1 MISDRKLEH
10 LLICENYDVE
20 FKNKTTGFE
29 DIELI
34 HNVLPEI
41 DKNEIDLSTSVF
53 GKKLNSPLFMT
64 AITGGHPA
72 AKNINKQLAIAA
84 ENNRI
89 ALGVGSQRAAC
100 EHPELADTYTVVREN
115 APDCLLVG
123 NIGAPQ
129 LNLAEKAVEILDAD
143 ILAIHLNPLQ
153 ESIQPEGDLDARGYL
168 DLINQI
174 TESVDIPV
182 VAKET
187 GCGISGE
194 SAKALVDAGVDFI
207 DIEGAGGTSWAAV
220 ETYRA
225 EDRYLGE
232 VFWDWG
238 IPTAISTVEV
248 TNAVNVPVIS
258 SGGIRTGLEAAK
270 AIALGADAVGMA
282 LPFLKN
288 SASQDQLNKFIERFN
303 DSLRIAMFLVGA
315 NNIEELKQSK
325 LVIRGKTREWLSE
338 RGINKHKKLFKEI
351 KHERRSYRYWGISG
365 SRKKHDCCQD
375 W

>member
-20 FKNKTTGFE
+20 FKDKTTGFE

-41 DKNEIDLSTSVF
+41 DKNEIDLSTEAF
-53 GKKLNSPLFMT
+53 GKKLDSPLFIT

-72 AKNINKQLAIAA
+72 AKKVNRQLAIAA
-84 ENNRI
+84 ENNGI

-100 EHPELADTYTVVREN
+100 EHPELADTYSVVREN

-129 LNLAEKAVEILDAD
+129 LNLAQKAVEILDAD

-153 ESIQPEGDLDARGYL
+153 ESIQPEGDLDARGYA
-168 DLINQI
+168 DLISQI
-174 TESVDIPV
+174 TDTVDIPV
-182 VAKET
+182 LAKET
-187 GCGISGE
+187 GCGISAE
-194 SAKALVDAGVDFI
+194 SARQLVDAGVDFI

-232 VFWDWG
+232 IFWDWG
-238 IPTAISTVEV
+238 IPTAVSTVEV
-248 TNAVNVPVIS
+248 LNAVNVPVIS

-288 SASQDQLNKFIERFN
+288 SASEEALNTFINRFN

-315 NNIEELKQSK
+315 NNIEELKQSN
-325 LVIRGKTREWLSE
+325 LVIRGKTREWLNE
-338 RGINKHKKLFKEI
+338 RGINTKVYS
-351 KHERRSYRYWGISG
+351 RR
-365 SRKKHDCCQD
+365 
-375 W
+375 

>member
-41 DKNEIDLSTSVF
+41 DKQEIDLSTDVF
-53 GKKLNSPLFMT
+53 GKKLDSPLFIT

-72 AKNINKQLAIAA
+72 AKKVNKQLAVAA
-84 ENNRI
+84 ESNGI

-153 ESIQPEGDLDARGYL
+153 ESIQPEGDLDARGYI
-168 DLINQI
+168 DLIHQI
-174 TESVDIPV
+174 TESVDIPIL
-182 VAKET
+182 AKET
-187 GCGISGE
+187 GCGISAE
-194 SAKALVDAGVDFI
+194 SAKLLVDAGVDFI

-232 VFWDWG
+232 IFWDWG
-238 IPTAISTVEV
+238 IPTAVSTVEV

-288 SASQDQLNKFIERFN
+288 CASQEALNTFINRFN

-315 NNIEELKQSK
+315 NNIEELKQSN
-325 LVIRGKTREWLSE
+325 LVIRGKTREWLNE
-338 RGINKHKKLFKEI
+338 RGINTKVYS
-351 KHERRSYRYWGISG
+351 RR
-365 SRKKHDCCQD
+365 
-375 W
+375 

>member
-20 FKNKTTGFE
+20 FKDKTTGFE

-41 DKNEIDLSTSVF
+41 DKNDIDLSTSVF
-53 GKKLNSPLFMT
+53 GKKLDSPLFIT
-64 AITGGHPA
+64 AITGGHP
-72 AKNINKQLAIAA
+72 KGKEVNRQLAVAA
-84 ENNRI
+84 ENNGI

-100 EHPELADTYTVVREN
+100 EHPELEDTYTVVREN

-129 LNLAEKAVEILDAD
+129 LNLAQKAVEILDAD

-153 ESIQPEGDLDARGYL
+153 ESIQPEGDLDARGYT
-168 DLINQI
+168 DLIAKI
-174 TESVDIPV
+174 TDVVDIPV
-182 VAKET
+182 LAKET
-187 GCGISGE
+187 GCGISAE
-194 SAKALVDAGVDFI
+194 SAKTLVEAGVDFI
-207 DIEGAGGTSWAAV
+207 DVEGAGGTSWAAV

-232 VFWDWG
+232 IFWDWG

-248 TNAVNVPVIS
+248 TSAVDVPVIS

-288 SASQDQLNKFIERFN
+288 CASQEALNTFINRFN

-315 NNIEELKQSK
+315 NNIEELKQSN
-325 LVIRGKTREWLSE
+325 LVIRGKTREWLNE
-338 RGINKHKKLFKEI
+338 RGINTKNYS
-351 KHERRSYRYWGISG
+351 RR
-365 SRKKHDCCQD
+365 
-375 W
+375 

>member
-41 DKNEIDLSTSVF
+41 DKNDIDLSTSVF
-53 GKKLNSPLFMT
+53 GKKLDSPLFIT
-64 AITGGHPA
+64 AITGGHPT
-72 AKNINKQLAIAA
+72 AKNINKQLAVAA
-84 ENNRI
+84 ENNGI

-100 EHPELADTYTVVREN
+100 EHPELIDTYSIVREN
-115 APDCLLVG
+115 APGCLLVG

-129 LNLAEKAVEILDAD
+129 LSLAEKAVEILDAD

-168 DLINQI
+168 DLIGQI

-187 GCGISGE
+187 GCGISAE
-194 SAKALVDAGVDFI
+194 SARALVGAGVDYI

-232 VFWDWG
+232 IFWDWG
-238 IPTAISTVEV
+238 IPTAVSTVEV
-248 TNAVNVPVIS
+248 VNAVDVPVIS

-270 AIALGADAVGMA
+270 AIALGDDAVGMA

-288 SASQDQLNKFIERFN
+288 SASQEQLNKFIERFN

-315 NNIEELKQSK
+315 NSIDELKQSS
-325 LVIRGKTREWLSE
+325 LVIRGKTREWLTE
-338 RGINKHKKLFKEI
+338 RGINTKI
-351 KHERRSYRYWGISG
+351 YSRR
-365 SRKKHDCCQD
+365 
-375 W
+375 

>member
-10 LLICENYDVE
+10 LLICKNYDVE
-20 FKNKTTGFE
+20 FKDKTTGFE

-34 HNVLPEI
+34 HNALPEV
-41 DKNEIDLSTSVF
+41 DKNDIDLSTSVF
-53 GKKLNSPLFMT
+53 GKKLDSPLFIT

-72 AKNINKQLAIAA
+72 SKEINKQLAIVAE
-84 ENNRI
+84 ENNI

-100 EHPELADTYTVVREN
+100 EHPELEDTYSVVRDN

-129 LNLAEKAVEILDAD
+129 LNLANKAVEILDAD

-168 DLINQI
+168 DLISKI
-174 TESVDIPV
+174 TDAVDIPV
-182 VAKET
+182 MAKET

-194 SAKALVDAGVDFI
+194 TAKQLADAGVSFI

-220 ETYRA
+220 ETYRT
-225 EDRYLGE
+225 EDRYYGE
-232 VFWDWG
+232 LFWDWG
-238 IPTAISTVEV
+238 IPTAISTAEV
-248 TNAVNVPVIS
+248 VNNVDIPVVS
-258 SGGIRTGLEAAK
+258 SGGIRSGLEAAK
-270 AIALGADAVGMA
+270 AIALGADSVGMA
-282 LPFLKN
+282 LPFLKK
-288 SASQDQLNKFIERFN
+288 SISHEELTQFIHKFN

-325 LVIRGKTREWLSE
+325 LVVRGKTREWLNE
-338 RGINKHKKLFKEI
+338 RGINTKNYS
-351 KHERRSYRYWGISG
+351 RR
-365 SRKKHDCCQD
+365 
-375 W
+375 

>member
-10 LLICENYDVE
+10 LLICKNYDVE
-20 FKNKTTGFE
+20 FKNKKTGFE
-29 DIELI
+29 DVELI
-34 HNVLPEI
+34 HKALPEI

-53 GKKLNSPLFMT
+53 GKKLDSPLFIT

-72 AKNINKQLAIAA
+72 AKAINKQLAIAV
-84 ENNRI
+84 ESKNI
-89 ALGVGSQRAAC
+89 ALGVGSQRAAI
-100 EHPELADTYTVVREN
+100 EHPELADTYTVVRKN

-129 LNLAEKAVEILDAD
+129 LDLADKAVEILDAD

-168 DLINQI
+168 DSINQI
-174 TESVDIPV
+174 TKRVDIPV
-182 VAKET
+182 MAKET
-187 GCGISGE
+187 GCGISAE
-194 SAKALVDAGVDFI
+194 MAKQLVDAGVSYI

-232 VFWDWG
+232 TFWDWG

-248 TNAVNVPVIS
+248 ADAVDVPVVS
-258 SGGIRTGLEAAK
+258 SGGIRSGLEAAK
-270 AIALGADAVGMA
+270 AIALGADSVGMA
-282 LPFLKN
+282 LPFLKH
-288 SASQDQLNKFIERFN
+288 SVSEEQLITFIDRFN

-315 NNIEELKQSK
+315 NNIEELKNSN
-325 LVIRGKTREWLSE
+325 LVISGKTREWLNE
-338 RGINKHKKLFKEI
+338 RGINTKKYS
-351 KHERRSYRYWGISG
+351 RR
-365 SRKKHDCCQD
+365 
-375 W
+375 

>member
-20 FKNKTTGFE
+20 FKDKTTGFE

-41 DKNEIDLSTSVF
+41 DKNDIDLSTEVF
-53 GKKLNSPLFMT
+53 GKKLDSPLFIT

-72 AKNINKQLAIAA
+72 AKDVNKQLAIAA
-84 ENNRI
+84 ENNGI

-100 EHPELADTYTVVREN
+100 EHPELEDTYTVVREN

-153 ESIQPEGDLDARGYL
+153 ESIQPEGDLDARGYI
-168 DLINQI
+168 DMVHQI
-174 TESVDIPV
+174 TESVDIPIL
-182 VAKET
+182 AKET

-194 SAKALVDAGVDFI
+194 SAKILVDAGVDFI

-225 EDRYLGE
+225 DDRYLGE

-288 SASQDQLNKFIERFN
+288 CASQEALNTFINRFN

-315 NNIEELKQSK
+315 NNIEELKQSN
-325 LVIRGKTREWLSE
+325 LVIRGKTREWLDE
-338 RGINKHKKLFKEI
+338 RGINTKVYS
-351 KHERRSYRYWGISG
+351 RR
-365 SRKKHDCCQD
+365 
-375 W
+375 

>member
-20 FKNKTTGFE
+20 FKSKTNGFE

-34 HNVLPEI
+34 HNVLPEV
-41 DKNEIDLSTSVF
+41 DKNEIDLSTTAF
-53 GKKLNSPLFMT
+53 GKKLDSPLFIT

-72 AKNINKQLAIAA
+72 AKSINKQLAIAA
-84 ENNRI
+84 ENNNV

-100 EHPELADTYTVVREN
+100 EHPELADTYTVVRQN

-168 DLINQI
+168 DSIGQI

-182 VAKET
+182 MAKET
-187 GCGISGE
+187 GCGISAE
-194 SAKALVDAGVDFI
+194 SAKQLIEAGIDFI

-225 EDRYLGE
+225 EDKYFGE
-232 VFWDWG
+232 LFWDWG
-238 IPTAISTVEV
+238 IPTAVSTAEV

-258 SGGIRTGLEAAK
+258 SGGIRNGLEAAK

-288 SASQDQLNKFIERFN
+288 SASQDDLNKFIERFN

-315 NNIEELKQSK
+315 NNIEELKQSN
-325 LVIRGKTREWLSE
+325 LVIRGRTREWLNE
-338 RGINKHKKLFKEI
+338 RGINTKNYS
-351 KHERRSYRYWGISG
+351 RR
-365 SRKKHDCCQD
+365 
-375 W
+375 

>member
-20 FKNKTTGFE
+20 FKDKTNGFE

-41 DKNEIDLSTSVF
+41 DKQEIDLSTDVF
-53 GKKLNSPLFMT
+53 GKKLDSPLFIT

-72 AKNINKQLAIAA
+72 AKEVNKQLAIAA
-84 ENNRI
+84 ENNGI
-89 ALGVGSQRAAC
+89 AMGVGSQRAAC
-100 EHPELADTYTVVREN
+100 EHPELEDTYTVVRDN

-153 ESIQPEGDLDARGYL
+153 ESIQPEGDLDARGYI
-168 DLINQI
+168 DFISQI
-174 TESVDIPV
+174 TDSVSIPV
-182 VAKET
+182 LAKET
-187 GCGISGE
+187 GCGISAE
-194 SAKALVDAGVDFI
+194 SAKLLVDAGVNYI

-232 VFWDWG
+232 IFWDWG
-238 IPTAISTVEV
+238 IPTAISTAEV
-248 TNAVNVPVIS
+248 VDAVDVPVIS
-258 SGGIRTGLEAAK
+258 SGGIRNGLEAAK

-288 SASQDQLNKFIERFN
+288 SSSQDHLNKFIQRFN

-315 NNIEELKQSK
+315 SNIEELKQSK
-325 LVIRGKTREWLSE
+325 IVIRGKTREWLNE
-338 RGINKHKKLFKEI
+338 RGINTKNYS
-351 KHERRSYRYWGISG
+351 RR
-365 SRKKHDCCQD
+365 
-375 W
+375 

>member
-20 FKNKTTGFE
+20 FKDKTTGFE

-53 GKKLNSPLFMT
+53 GKKLDSPLFIT

-72 AKNINKQLAIAA
+72 AKEVNRQLAIAA
-84 ENNRI
+84 ENNGI

-100 EHPELADTYTVVREN
+100 EHPELADTYSVVREN

-129 LNLAEKAVEILDAD
+129 LNLAQKAVEILDAD

-153 ESIQPEGDLDARGYL
+153 ESIQPEGDLDARGYT
-168 DLINQI
+168 DLIEKI
-174 TESVDIPV
+174 TDTVDIPV
-182 VAKET
+182 LAKET
-187 GCGISGE
+187 GCGISAE
-194 SAKALVDAGVDFI
+194 SAKTLVEAGVDFI

-225 EDRYLGE
+225 DDRYLGE
-232 VFWDWG
+232 IFWDWG

-248 TNAVNVPVIS
+248 TN
-258 SGGIRTGLEAAK
+258 
-270 AIALGADAVGMA
+270 
-282 LPFLKN
+282 
-288 SASQDQLNKFIERFN
+288 
-303 DSLRIAMFLVGA
+303 SLRIAMFLVGA
-315 NNIEELKQSK
+315 NNIEELKQSN
-325 LVIRGKTREWLSE
+325 LVIRGKTREWLNE
-338 RGINKHKKLFKEI
+338 RGINTKI
-351 KHERRSYRYWGISG
+351 YSRR
-365 SRKKHDCCQD
+365 
-375 W
+375 

>member
-1 MISDRKLEH
+1 M
-10 LLICENYDVE
+10 
-20 FKNKTTGFE
+20 
-29 DIELI
+29 
-34 HNVLPEI
+34 PEI
-41 DKNEIDLSTSVF
+41 DKQEIDLSTSAF
-53 GKKLNSPLFMT
+53 GKKLDSPLFIT

-72 AKNINKQLAIAA
+72 AKEINKQLAIAA
-84 ENNRI
+84 ETNNI

-100 EHPELADTYTVVREN
+100 EHPELEDTYTVVREN
-115 APDCLLVG
+115 APNCLLVG

-129 LNLAEKAVEILDAD
+129 LNLAEKAVDILDAD

-174 TESVDIPV
+174 TSAVDIPI

-187 GCGISGE
+187 GCGISAE
-194 SAKALVDAGVDFI
+194 SAEALVDAGVDFI
-207 DIEGAGGTSWAAV
+207 DVEGAGGTSWAAV

-232 VFWDWG
+232 TFWDWG
-238 IPTAISTVEV
+238 IPTAISTAEV

-258 SGGIRTGLEAAK
+258 SGGIRSGLEAAK

-288 SASQDQLNKFIERFN
+288 SVSQEQLNKFISRFN

-315 NNIEELKQSK
+315 SNIEELKEAN
-325 LVIRGKTREWLSE
+325 LVIRGKTREWLNE
-338 RGINKHKKLFKEI
+338 RGINTKNYS
-351 KHERRSYRYWGISG
+351 RR
-365 SRKKHDCCQD
+365 
-375 W
+375 

>member
-1 MISDRKLEH
+1 MISDRKVEH
-10 LLICENYDVE
+10 LFICENYDVE
-20 FKNKTTGFE
+20 FKNKTNGFE

-53 GKKLNSPLFMT
+53 GKKLDSPLFIT

-72 AKNINKQLAIAA
+72 AKGINKQLAIAA
-84 ENNRI
+84 ESNNI

-100 EHPELADTYTVVREN
+100 EHSELEDTYTVVREN
-115 APDCLLVG
+115 APNCLLIG

-153 ESIQPEGDLDARGYL
+153 ESIQPEGDLDARGYT
-168 DLINQI
+168 DLISKI
-174 TESVDIPV
+174 CDSVKIPV
-182 VAKET
+182 LAKET
-187 GCGISGE
+187 GCGISAE
-194 SAKALVDAGVDFI
+194 SAKMLVDAGVDYI

-232 VFWDWG
+232 LFWDWG
-238 IPTAISTVEV
+238 IPTAISTAEV
-248 TNAVNVPVIS
+248 VNAVDVPVIS
-258 SGGIRTGLEAAK
+258 SGGIRSGLEAAK

-288 SASQDQLNKFIERFN
+288 SNSQEQLNKFIQRFN

-315 NNIEELKQSK
+315 RNIDDLKQSN
-325 LVIRGKTREWLSE
+325 LVIRGKTREWLNE
-338 RGINKHKKLFKEI
+338 RGINTKNYS
-351 KHERRSYRYWGISG
+351 RR
-365 SRKKHDCCQD
+365 
-375 W
+375 

>member
-20 FKNKTTGFE
+20 FKDKTTGFE

-53 GKKLNSPLFMT
+53 GKKLDSPLFIT

-72 AKNINKQLAIAA
+72 AKEVNRQLAIAA
-84 ENNRI
+84 ENHRI

-100 EHPELADTYTVVREN
+100 EHPELADTYSVVREN

-129 LNLAEKAVEILDAD
+129 LNLAQKAVEILDAD

-153 ESIQPEGDLDARGYL
+153 ESIQPEGDLDARGYT
-168 DLINQI
+168 DLIGQI
-174 TESVDIPV
+174 TDAVEIPV
-182 VAKET
+182 LAKET
-187 GCGISGE
+187 GCGISAE
-194 SAKALVDAGVDFI
+194 SARTLVEAGVDFI

-232 VFWDWG
+232 IFWDWG
-238 IPTAISTVEV
+238 IPTAVSTVEV
-248 TNAVNVPVIS
+248 TNAVDVPVIS

-288 SASQDQLNKFIERFN
+288 CASQEALNTFIDRFN

-315 NNIEELKQSK
+315 NNIEELKQSN
-325 LVIRGKTREWLSE
+325 LVIRGKTREWLNE
-338 RGINKHKKLFKEI
+338 RGINTKI
-351 KHERRSYRYWGISG
+351 YSRR
-365 SRKKHDCCQD
+365 
-375 W
+375 

>member
-20 FKNKTTGFE
+20 FRNKTNGFE

-41 DKNEIDLSTSVF
+41 NKQEIDLSTDVF
-53 GKKLNSPLFMT
+53 GKKLDSPLFIT

-72 AKNINKQLAIAA
+72 AKEINKQLAIAA
-84 ENNRI
+84 ENNGI
-89 ALGVGSQRAAC
+89 AMGVGSQRAAC
-100 EHPELADTYTVVREN
+100 EHPELEDTYTIVREN

-168 DLINQI
+168 ELISQI
-174 TESVDIPV
+174 TDSVSIPV
-182 VAKET
+182 LAKET
-187 GCGISGE
+187 GCGISAE
-194 SAKALVDAGVDFI
+194 SAKLLVDAGIDYI

-232 VFWDWG
+232 TFWDWG
-238 IPTAISTVEV
+238 IPTAISTAEV
-248 TNAVNVPVIS
+248 VNAVDVPVIS
-258 SGGIRTGLEAAK
+258 SGGIRSGLEAAK

-288 SASQDQLNKFIERFN
+288 SSSQQDLNKFIQRFN

-315 NNIEELKQSK
+315 SSIEELKRSN
-325 LVIRGKTREWLSE
+325 LVIRGKTREWLNE
-338 RGINKHKKLFKEI
+338 RGINTKNYS
-351 KHERRSYRYWGISG
+351 RR
-365 SRKKHDCCQD
+365 
-375 W
+375 

>member
-20 FKNKTTGFE
+20 FKDKTNGFE

-41 DKNEIDLSTSVF
+41 DKQEIDLSTDVF
-53 GKKLNSPLFMT
+53 GKKLDSPLFIT

-72 AKNINKQLAIAA
+72 AKEVNKQLAIAA
-84 ENNRI
+84 ENNGI
-89 ALGVGSQRAAC
+89 AMGVGSQRAAC
-100 EHPELADTYTVVREN
+100 EHPELEDTYTVVREN

-153 ESIQPEGDLDARGYL
+153 ESIQPEGDLDARGYI
-168 DLINQI
+168 DLISQI
-174 TESVDIPV
+174 TDSVNIPV
-182 VAKET
+182 LAKET
-187 GCGISGE
+187 GCGISAE
-194 SAKALVDAGVDFI
+194 SAKLLVDAGVNYI

-232 VFWDWG
+232 IFWDWG
-238 IPTAISTVEV
+238 IPTAISTAEV
-248 TNAVNVPVIS
+248 VDAVDVPVIS
-258 SGGIRTGLEAAK
+258 SGGIRNGLEAAK

-288 SASQDQLNKFIERFN
+288 SSSQDHLNKFIQRFN

-325 LVIRGKTREWLSE
+325 IVIRGKTREWLNE
-338 RGINKHKKLFKEI
+338 RGINTKNYS
-351 KHERRSYRYWGISG
+351 RR
-365 SRKKHDCCQD
+365 
-375 W
+375 

>member
-20 FKNKTTGFE
+20 FKDKTTGFE

-53 GKKLNSPLFMT
+53 GKKLDSPLFIT

-72 AKNINKQLAIAA
+72 AKEVNRQLAIAA
-84 ENNRI
+84 ENNGI

-100 EHPELADTYTVVREN
+100 EHPELEDTYSVVREN

-129 LNLAEKAVEILDAD
+129 LNLAQKAVEILDAD

-153 ESIQPEGDLDARGYL
+153 ESIQPEGDLDARGYT
-168 DLINQI
+168 DLIEKI
-174 TESVDIPV
+174 TDTVDIPV
-182 VAKET
+182 LAKET
-187 GCGISGE
+187 GCGISAE
-194 SAKALVDAGVDFI
+194 SAKTLVEAGVDFI

-225 EDRYLGE
+225 DDRYLGE
-232 VFWDWG
+232 IFWDWG

-248 TNAVNVPVIS
+248 TNAVDVPVIS

-288 SASQDQLNKFIERFN
+288 SASQEALNTFINRFN

-315 NNIEELKQSK
+315 NNIEELKQSN
-325 LVIRGKTREWLSE
+325 LVIRGKTREWLNE
-338 RGINKHKKLFKEI
+338 RGINTKI
-351 KHERRSYRYWGISG
+351 YSRR
-365 SRKKHDCCQD
+365 
-375 W
+375 

>member
-10 LLICENYDVE
+10 LLICKNYDVE
-20 FKNKTTGFE
+20 FKDKTTGFE

-34 HNVLPEI
+34 HNALPEV
-41 DKNEIDLSTSVF
+41 DKNDIDLSTSVF
-53 GKKLNSPLFMT
+53 GKKLDSPLFIT

-72 AKNINKQLAIAA
+72 SKEINKQLAIVAE
-84 ENNRI
+84 ENNI

-100 EHPELADTYTVVREN
+100 EHPELEDTYSVVRDN

-129 LNLAEKAVEILDAD
+129 LNLANKAVEILDAD

-168 DLINQI
+168 DLISKI
-174 TESVDIPV
+174 TDAVDIPV
-182 VAKET
+182 MAKET

-194 SAKALVDAGVDFI
+194 TAKQLADAGVSFI

-225 EDRYLGE
+225 EDRYYGE
-232 VFWDWG
+232 LFWDWG
-238 IPTAISTVEV
+238 IPTAISTAEV
-248 TNAVNVPVIS
+248 VNNVDIPVIS
-258 SGGIRTGLEAAK
+258 SGGIRSGLEAAK
-270 AIALGADAVGMA
+270 AIALGADSVGMA
-282 LPFLKN
+282 LPFLKK
-288 SASQDQLNKFIERFN
+288 SISHEELTQFIHKFN

-325 LVIRGKTREWLSE
+325 LVVRGKTREWLNE
-338 RGINKHKKLFKEI
+338 RGINTKNYS
-351 KHERRSYRYWGISG
+351 RR
-365 SRKKHDCCQD
+365 
-375 W
+375 

>member
-20 FKNKTTGFE
+20 FRNKTTGFE

-41 DKNEIDLSTSVF
+41 DKNDIDLSTEVF
-53 GKKLNSPLFMT
+53 GKKLNSPLFIT
-64 AITGGHPA
+64 AITGGHPK
-72 AKNINKQLAIAA
+72 AKEVNRQLAVAA
-84 ENNRI
+84 ENHGI

-100 EHPELADTYTVVREN
+100 EHPELEDTYTVVREN

-129 LNLAEKAVEILDAD
+129 LNLANRAVEILDAD

-153 ESIQPEGDLDARGYL
+153 ESIQPEGDLDARGYT
-168 DLINQI
+168 DLISQI
-174 TESVDIPV
+174 TDTVDIPV
-182 VAKET
+182 LAKET
-187 GCGISGE
+187 GCGISAE
-194 SAKALVDAGVDFI
+194 SAKTLVDAGIDFI

-225 EDRYLGE
+225 DDRYLGE
-232 VFWDWG
+232 IFWDWG

-248 TNAVNVPVIS
+248 TQTVNVPVIS

-288 SASQDQLNKFIERFN
+288 CASNEALNTFIDRFN

-315 NNIEELKQSK
+315 NNIEELKQSR
-325 LVIRGKTREWLSE
+325 LVIRGKTREWLNE
-338 RGINKHKKLFKEI
+338 RGINTGNYS
-351 KHERRSYRYWGISG
+351 RR
-365 SRKKHDCCQD
+365 
-375 W
+375 

>member
-1 MISDRKLEH
+1 
-10 LLICENYDVE
+10 
-20 FKNKTTGFE
+20 
-29 DIELI
+29 LI

-53 GKKLNSPLFMT
+53 GKKLESPLFIT

-72 AKNINKQLAIAA
+72 AKSINKQLAIAA
-84 ENNRI
+84 ETNKI

-100 EHPELADTYTVVREN
+100 EHPELEDTYAVVREN

-153 ESIQPEGDLDARGYL
+153 ESIQPEGDLDARGYVN
-168 DLINQI
+168 LIEQI
-174 TESVDIPV
+174 SESVDIPIL
-182 VAKET
+182 AKET
-187 GCGISGE
+187 GCGISGQ
-194 SAKALVDAGVDFI
+194 SAKTLVDAGVDFI

-225 EDRYLGE
+225 EDKYFGE
-232 VFWDWG
+232 LFWDWG

-258 SGGIRTGLEAAK
+258 SGGIRNGLEAAK

-288 SASQDQLNKFIERFN
+288 CSSQKQLNELIDKFN

-315 NNIEELKQSK
+315 KNIEELKQTD
-325 LVIRGKTREWLSE
+325 LVIRGKTREWLNE
-338 RGINKHKKLFKEI
+338 RGINTKNYS
-351 KHERRSYRYWGISG
+351 RR
-365 SRKKHDCCQD
+365 
-375 W
+375 